1 MYVNIIRKIICI
13 QIRKQ
18 IIFDHN
24 NSFQPHVL
32 KTLKYINQYID
43 EHPLC
48 CCVDEIANVKKLMDS
63 DKTSETSTNS
73 KELESKD
80 KIKLSQKTSTISLHV
95 YKDEY
100 FIKTKIKIPDDYPE
114 NQIR

>member
-1 MYVNIIRKIICI
+1 M
-13 QIRKQ
+13 
-18 IIFDHN
+18 
-24 NSFQPHVL
+24 
-32 KTLKYINQYID
+32 D

-63 DKTSETSTNS
+63 DNTSEKS
-73 KELESKD
+73 KDLESKD
-80 KIKLSQKTSTISLHV
+80 KIKLSQKTSTISLHI